1 MPKLDNVD
9 DALAGDRAAALI
21 EHVVMSLVEHKD
33 KAEIEV
39 VENGDES
46 VELHVHVDEDEIG
59 RVIGKKGRVIQAM
72 RKLARAVGIA
82 KCGRTIGLKGEIVLW
97 PISNVEQRY
106 LVGSIF
112 VDKNGNEF
120 TIDKIRPLKDQY
132 VVKFKGFDN
141 IEQVKKFVNI
151 EFFMI

>member
-1 MPKLDNVD
+1 MRALDD
-9 DALAGDRAAALI
+9 SYLR
-21 EHVVMSLVEHKD
+21 
-33 KAEIEV
+33 
-39 VENGDES
+39 
-46 VELHVHVDEDEIG
+46 
-59 RVIGKKGRVIQAM
+59 
-72 RKLARAVGIA
+72 IA

-151 EFFMI
+151 EFFGEPLTADVLGKIIKDSSNIEHGIVKDVIPNAASDLLENDNGNLIPFRFIESFDDKYVYIDPPEGLFELD